1 MSFIKNLKKINNN
14 EIEFEMTN
22 LDTAIYNSYR
32 RTMISKLTTY
42 AFEDIQIIVNT
53 TCFNNDMI
61 IKRIEMIPL
70 QFSEELDNLEFY
82 LSVQADDEV
91 IDVLSKDLEANNGK
105 SYFPKDIV
113 LAMLK
118 DKQKLEFKA
127 KAVKGNGSI
136 NAKFNPICTPR
147 YQFLT
152 DAKKMS
158 GLDKADPKYILNVER
173 SVINDKNNLKTVRFG
188 IEGIGMLEIMDIFPQ
203 CTDYLIEK
211 CEVIKSAIETNNI
224 EKIQVIQF
232 LPIPNTNDYI
242 LNGEDHTLGCL
253 IENYGFRNKNCE
265 YAGYKK
271 AHPLEDTI
279 SIRLTSKSGS
289 PNKLFVD
296 ILNEIIDIYKTLKKE
311 YAKLA

>member
-1 MSFIKNLKKINNN
+1 MA
-14 EIEFEMTN
+14 N
-22 LDTAIYNSYR
+22 LDTSIYNSYR

-53 TCFNNDMI
+53 SCFNNDMI

-70 QFSEELDNLEFY
+70 EFSEDLDSLEFY

-91 IDVLSKDLEANNGK
+91 IDVLSKDLEAKNGK
-105 SYFPKDIV
+105 TYFPKDIV

-118 DKQKLEFKA
+118 DKQKLELKA
-127 KAVKGNGSI
+127 TAVKGNASI
-136 NAKFNPICTPR
+136 NSKFNPICTPR

-152 DAKKMS
+152 DSKKMTS
-158 GLDKADPKYILNVER
+158 LDKSDPKYITNVER
-173 SVINDKNNLKTVRFG
+173 AIINDKNNFKTVRFG
-188 IEGIGMLEIMDIFPQ
+188 IESIGMLDVMDIFPLS
-203 CTDYLIEK
+203 TDYLIEK
-211 CEVIKSAIETNNI
+211 CETIKNAIEANNI

-242 LNGEDHTLGCL
+242 INSEDHTLGCL

-289 PNKLFVD
+289 PNKLFID

-311 YAKLA
+311 YAKLK